1 MGDPTKPVGEEIR
14 RLLLR
19 TLGFRVKKK
28 ASDVSLQLGHL
39 PSEDWLSHRVFFLV
53 LNRHVSIS
61 LPAGSGREKGRDR
74 DEGLPRSPGALNA
87 VQPGPRRVALLA
99 RRYPFERSI
108 KRDIC

>member
-1 MGDPTKPVGEEIR
+1 MGEWLGTVLLRAPGFSRKR
-14 RLLLR
+14 RLQVEGFNWVIILQR
-19 TLGFRVKKK
+19 TG
-28 ASDVSLQLGHL
+28 
-39 PSEDWLSHRVFFLV
+39 SHTVFFLV

-87 VQPGPRRVALLA
+87 VQSGPRRAALLA
-99 RRYPFERSI
+99 GRYPFERSI